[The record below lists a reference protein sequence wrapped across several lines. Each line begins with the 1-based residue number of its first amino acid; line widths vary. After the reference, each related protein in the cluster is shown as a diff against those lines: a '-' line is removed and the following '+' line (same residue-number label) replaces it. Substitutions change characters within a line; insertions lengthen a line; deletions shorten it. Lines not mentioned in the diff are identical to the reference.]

1 MNILNS
7 DFDPD
12 DFFPRLRDAPH
23 RLLMLD
29 YDGTLAP
36 FTPTRGEARPYPALL
51 PVLRELFAHPGCR
64 TVIISGRSVDDIRAL
79 LPEAS
84 RTEIW
89 GSHGWERRF
98 PDGRY
103 LPPSLGVPAAQTIEK
118 EWEWLTAL
126 FPASQIECKP
136 ASIALH
142 WRGYEQT
149 DQIMMRALSR
159 KRWRRLLDE
168 SSVELHGFDGGI
180 ELRARGRSKGDAVR
194 ALLGE
199 YSSSPAA
206 AYLGDDRTDEDAFVA
221 LGAKGLR
228 VLVRETPRETAA
240 DLHLRPPEE
249 LLWFL
254 EQWREHL

>member
-1 MNILNS
+1 MNILSSDIDPS
-7 DFDPD
+7 DF
-12 DFFPRLRDAPH
+12 FAGLRNAPQ

-36 FTPTRGEARPYPALL
+36 FTSDRGAARPYPALL
-51 PVLRELFAHPGCR
+51 PVLRELFAHARCR
-64 TVIISGRSVDDIRAL
+64 TVIISGRSVDAIHAL

-84 RTEIW
+84 QSEIW

-98 PDGRY
+98 ADGRY
-103 LPPSLGVPAAQTIEK
+103 LPPSLDSIAAHTLEK
-118 EWEWLTAL
+118 EWNWLSAL
-126 FPASQIECKP
+126 FPASQIERKP

-142 WRGYEQT
+142 WRGYAQE

-159 KRWRRLLDE
+159 KRWRRLIE
-168 SSVELHGFDGGI
+168 EISVELHGFDGGI

-194 ALLGE
+194 ALLEE
-199 YSSSPAA
+199 YSSAPAA
-206 AYLGDDRTDEDAFVA
+206 AYLGDDLTDEDAFAA
-221 LGAKGLR
+221 LAGKGLR
-228 VLVRETPRETAA
+228 VLVREKPRKTAA
-240 DLHLRPPEE
+240 DLHIRPPEE

>member
-1 MNILNS
+1 MNILNT
-7 DFDPD
+7 DIDPVT
-12 DFFPRLRDAPH
+12 FFTRLRAASQ

-36 FTPTRGEARPYPALL
+36 FTPDRGVARPYPALL
-51 PVLRELFAHPGCR
+51 PVLRELFAHPRCR
-64 TVIISGRSVDDIRAL
+64 TVIISGRSVEDIRAL

-98 PDGRY
+98 ADGRY
-103 LPPSLGVPAAQTIEK
+103 LPPSLDPAAAQTIEK
-118 EWEWLTAL
+118 EWQWLTAL
-126 FPASQIECKP
+126 FPASQIERKP

-159 KRWRRLLDE
+159 KRWRKLLDE
-168 SSVELHGFDGGI
+168 TSVELHGFDGGI

-199 YSSSPAA
+199 YPSPPAA
-206 AYLGDDRTDEDAFVA
+206 AYLGDDLTDEDAFVA
-221 LGAKGLR
+221 LGAQGLR
-228 VLVRETPRETAA
+228 VLVREMPRETSA
-240 DLHLRPPEE
+240 DLHIRPPEE

-254 EQWREHL
+254 DQWREHL

>member
-7 DFDPD
+7 DFDPGN
-12 DFFPRLRDAPH
+12 FFTKLRDAQH

-36 FTPTRGEARPYPALL
+36 FTPNRGEARPYPALL
-51 PVLRELFAHPGCR
+51 PVLRDLFAHPRCR

-98 PDGRY
+98 ADGRY
-103 LPPSLGVPAAQTIEK
+103 LPPSLDVPAARTIEK
-118 EWEWLTAL
+118 EWQWLTAL
-126 FPASQIECKP
+126 FPASQIEHKP

-142 WRGYEQT
+142 WRGYEQE

-159 KRWRRLLDE
+159 KRWRKLIE
-168 SSVELHGFDGGI
+168 ETSVELHGFDGGI
-180 ELRARGRSKGDAVR
+180 ELRARGRSKGDAVH
-194 ALLGE
+194 ALLEE
-199 YSSSPAA
+199 YSSPPAA
-206 AYLGDDRTDEDAFVA
+206 AYLGDDLTDEDAFVA
-221 LGAKGLR
+221 LGAQGLR
-228 VLVRETPRETAA
+228 VLVREMPRETAA
-240 DLHLRPPEE
+240 DLYIRPPEE

-254 EQWREHL
+254 ERWREHL